1 MNQEYCAL
9 IRILASVVGVKK
21 KTEVKF
27 LGTAYMRGR
36 GGSRAVQ

>member
-1 MNQEYCAL
+1 MNQEYCVFV
-9 IRILASVVGVKK
+9 RILASVVGIK

-27 LGTAYMRGR
+27 LGSAYMRGR